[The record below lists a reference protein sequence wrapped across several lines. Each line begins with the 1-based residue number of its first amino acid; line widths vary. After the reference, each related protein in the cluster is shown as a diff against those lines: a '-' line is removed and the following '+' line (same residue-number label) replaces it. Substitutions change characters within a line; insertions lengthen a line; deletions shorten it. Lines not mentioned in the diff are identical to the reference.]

1 MSFRLFH
8 KYLDEIKI
16 LSRLQKFN
24 SRPVSIGKVSWSQ
37 LKTKERS
44 ELQRGEVKVSRSPR
58 QFHAYQTRS
67 SSLEATSVKTFSPNK
82 SVFEYKHPTKAP
94 RISNHFNLSGVSDN
108 KEDSQNWMENVSV
121 MFLYFLHHHQY
132 HCENHPSDMSSICN
146 MNL

>member
-44 ELQRGEVKVSRSPR
+44 ELQREEIKVSRSPR

-67 SSLEATSVKTFSPNK
+67 SSLEATSVKIFSPNK

-108 KEDSQNWMENVSV
+108 KEDSQNWRWK
-121 MFLYFLHHHQY
+121 MFLLCFCTSYIIINTIVKTIHLTCHLFA
-132 HCENHPSDMSSICN
+132 I
-146 MNL
+146 